1 MSSFELKAAL
11 EDKGRNRKLDI
22 VNLRDR
28 EFEAHNGV
36 YRRTT

>member
-1 MSSFELKAAL
+1 MLSCELKAAL
-11 EDKGRNRKLDI
+11 EDEGRNRKLDK